1 MRYTLPLI
9 AALAFSCEERGSLTG
24 DDDSDTVTGDDTD
37 GGGGSGDEDTGGGD
51 TGGGTQPNAPALD
64 LDAWHHVL
72 SDARLLPSG
81 QGVDIDGDGTP
92 DNALG
97 GIAGQLN
104 GLGGGGGITDA
115 IAGGDTFVIFQTWGV
130 RDADTAVRVGL
141 IQGEDSD
148 TNPDDNFTTKETY
161 LVADGIGSDGQ
172 ASLGTDATLDA
183 SGAYRAEIEGFPLDL
198 GFIQIPVS
206 SPWVIEATVT
216 EGKHEGRIG
225 TAIAVQEII
234 DLINDNGLGFVLAF
248 FDPRDFADVDL
259 DDDGTDESISL
270 VLGFEAVPCGINRP

>member
-9 AALAFSCEERGSLTG
+9 AVLALACEERGSLTG
-24 DDDSDTVTGDDTD
+24 DDSDAVGGADTDAGGDTGASDT
-37 GGGGSGDEDTGGGD
+37 GDED

-104 GLGGGGGITDA
+104 NLGGGGGITDA
-115 IAGGDTFVIFQTWGV
+115 IAGGGTFVIFQSWGV
-130 RDADTAVRVGL
+130 RDCDDAVRVGL
-141 IQGEDSD
+141 LQAADSD
-148 TNPDDNFTTKETY
+148 TDPDDNFTTKETY
-161 LVADGIGSDGQ
+161 LVSEGLGADGK
-172 ASLGTDATLDA
+172 AALGTDTTLDSA
-183 SGAYRAEIEGFPLDL
+183 GGYRAEIEGFPLDL
-198 GFIQIPVS
+198 GFLQIPVS

-234 DLINDNGLGFVLAF
+234 DLINDNGLGFVLNF
-248 FDPRDFADVDL
+248 FDPRDLADVDL
-259 DDDGTDESISL
+259 DDDDSNESISL